1 MADQSA
7 LVAAAAIVRGLA
19 ADSNAS
25 VTIHRVGGA
34 DKSIELPGPETPAK
48 LQLERELAA
57 LVHRVHHLE
66 TRANSAGTTA
76 FPDTP
81 NETTDSVF
89 GDEASSPTGPGRDA
103 SKPTR
108 QVSVTRNG
116 GGGGGGGG
124 GGSGSV
130 PAVDQL
136 TAGVPLTD
144 EALEGLREHVDD
156 QSKLLDSQRQELAG
170 VKAQLLQQEQLQE
183 KALAIIEQE
192 RVATLERELWKHQK
206 ANEAFQKALREIGD
220 ILTAV
225 ARGDLSKRVRL
236 NNVEMD
242 PEITTFKRTINTM
255 MDQLGDFSS
264 EVSRVAREVG
274 TEGILGGQAQIEG
287 VDGIWKELTDNGGF
301 PLSKAKQADLVACL
315 LERIPAN
322 ILVAVNI
329 MAQNLTDQGKFWM

>member
-7 LVAAAAIVRGLA
+7 MAAAAAIVRGLA
-19 ADSNAS
+19 ADANAS
-25 VTIHRVGGA
+25 GPIHRSGGV
-34 DKSIELPGPETPAK
+34 DKPVQLPGPETQEK
-48 LQLERELAA
+48 LALERELAA
-57 LVHRVHHLE
+57 LALRIQNLE
-66 TRANSAGTTA
+66 TKAHSTGITT

-89 GDEASSPTGPGRDA
+89 GDEAASSPSGLGRDA
-103 SKPTR
+103 AKPKPITI
-108 QVSVTRNG
+108 SRNG
-116 GGGGGGGG
+116 TT
-124 GGSGSV
+124 V
-130 PAVDQL
+130 DPATL
-136 TAGVPLTD
+136 KAGVPLSD

-156 QSKLLDSQRQELAG
+156 QSKLLDSQRQELMG

-183 KALAIIEQE
+183 KALAIMEQE

-287 VDGIWKELTDNGGF
+287 VDGIWKELTDNGWWCRNF
-301 PLSKAKQADLVACL
+301 SLRMFL
-315 LERIPAN
+315 R
-322 ILVAVNI
+322 
-329 MAQNLTDQGKFWM
+329 